1 MSVSRPRCKSK
12 RHISEQDTVEQGGL
26 FANTLPL
33 VFRPHSTIPAA
44 RNWVLGGC
52 SAQPDISLTE
62 NRSLILESN
71 KAPCQASSKVMEL
84 CRVQVQHFLTS
95 NTVSHLIPTDQAISG
110 LGNNTSLS
118 TTMIWRMRPQRR
130 DMEAISVGHLRASNL
145 FTAKQ
150 AHLLPLQTASAK
162 ATAEDMTISWPKRAN
177 SSFTT

>member
-1 MSVSRPRCKSK
+1 M
-12 RHISEQDTVEQGGL
+12 
-26 FANTLPL
+26 
-33 VFRPHSTIPAA
+33 
-44 RNWVLGGC
+44 
-52 SAQPDISLTE
+52 
-62 NRSLILESN
+62 
-71 KAPCQASSKVMEL
+71 
-84 CRVQVQHFLTS
+84 
-95 NTVSHLIPTDQAISG
+95 SHLIPTDQAISG